1 MHIGVICAEHVIS
14 VLPSALAAW
23 PGWWQMVVDYRLQVR
38 SHTTI
43 RYSLELGEGSGSNT
57 HQGSRQSENYSIW
70 LRALFSSAELSFIVY
85 HISYKLGNWITC
97 LSVSIANFRNIKIFD
112 QVIKPDNSWG
122 RPSIEQVTQRR
133 LSRWTQVD
141 TLIKICP
148 QEPPGNPGF

>member
-1 MHIGVICAEHVIS
+1 MVIWAEHVIS
-14 VLPSALAAW
+14 VLPSALAPW

-43 RYSLELGEGSGSNT
+43 RYSLELWEGTRSNT
-57 HQGSRQSENYSIW
+57 QTLPLWRTSQNVTGLGWELYS
-70 LRALFSSAELSFIVY
+70 LQTNFLSYV
-85 HISYKLGNWITC
+85 LGNWLTC
-97 LSVSIANFRNIKIFD
+97 LYVSIANFCNLKIFD
-112 QVIKPDNSWG
+112 QVIKPDNSRG